1 MRMRI
6 YSNQLLANVA
16 LLKQVLEERG
26 ISCEIR
32 REYLSM
38 VSGEVPPI
46 ETWPELWILDKSRAS
61 EAGQRHRS
69 RVWATV
75 CALSGRK
82 VAMRPTEPCGRSRMR
97 TRTGAWSKSGPECRA
112 DPGAAGCVAGDAAR
126 TWRGC

>member
-1 MRMRI
+1 MRI

-61 EAGQRHRS
+61 EAGQLVHEF
-69 RVWATV
+69 
-75 CALSGRK
+75 LN
-82 VAMRPTEPCGRSRMR
+82 PTEELTKVWTCPKCHEESEGQFR
-97 TRTGAWSKSGPECRA
+97 ECWNCQTER
-112 DPGAAGCVAGDAAR
+112 PME
-126 TWRGC
+126 